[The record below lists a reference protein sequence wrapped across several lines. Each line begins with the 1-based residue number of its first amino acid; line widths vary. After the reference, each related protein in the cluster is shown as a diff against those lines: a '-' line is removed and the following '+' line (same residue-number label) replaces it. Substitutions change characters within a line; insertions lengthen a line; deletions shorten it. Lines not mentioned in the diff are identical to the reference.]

1 MNPLKNPYPLF
12 FKPVY
17 KDYLWGGQRI
27 TSQFSRPEAP
37 TPCAESWEISAHPD
51 GMSEV
56 ENGALAG
63 KNLEELCTEFGISIL
78 GTLSPDPTFPL
89 LVKIID
95 AKARLSV
102 QVHPDEVAAE
112 RYGGEAKT
120 EMWYV
125 LDAPPNAFVCA
136 GLNAGVGPRIFHDAL
151 IEKKIPPLLRTVQVI
166 PSKSVFIPG
175 GLVHAIGEGCLILE
189 VQQNSNTTY
198 RVYDWDRTGT
208 DGKPRPLH
216 IQQALEV
223 IDWHGPELDLQ
234 SPIPMKADSPENKRE
249 RLLRCDFF
257 TLEKYVLCKT
267 EPVKPNGNS
276 FRVLFAQNGAIAIE
290 WSEGETILPNGRSCL
305 IPACMPSYSMRP
317 LDASASVITVEV

>member
-1 MNPLKNPYPLF
+1 MKPLPSAYPLL

-17 KDYLWGGQRI
+17 KDYLWGGERI
-27 TSQFSRPEAP
+27 ASQFSRPNAP

-51 GMSEV
+51 GMGTV
-56 ENGALAG
+56 ENGLFAG
-63 KNLEELCTEFGISIL
+63 KTLEELSAEFGVSIL
-78 GTLSPDPTFPL
+78 GTHNPDNKFPL
-89 LVKIID
+89 LIKLID

-120 EMWYV
+120 EMWYI

-151 IEKKIPPLLRTVQVI
+151 IDKKISPLLRTVSVV
-166 PSKSVFIPG
+166 PGKSVFIPG
-175 GLVHAIGEGCLILE
+175 GLVHAICEGCLILE

-198 RVYDWDRTGT
+198 RVYDWDRTGV
-208 DGKPRPLH
+208 DGKPRPLQ

-223 IDWHGPELDLQ
+223 IDWHAPELDLQ
-234 SPIPMKADSPENKRE
+234 SPIPMKAVSPTNKRE

-257 TLEKYVLCKT
+257 TLEKYVLCES
-267 EPVKPNGNS
+267 EPIQPNGNS
-276 FRVLFAQNGAIAIE
+276 FRVLFAQNGSIAIQ
-290 WSEGETILPNGRSCL
+290 WNEGKMILPNGRSCL
-305 IPACMPSYSMRP
+305 VPACMPNYSMSP
-317 LDASASVITVEV
+317 VDSSASVMTVEV